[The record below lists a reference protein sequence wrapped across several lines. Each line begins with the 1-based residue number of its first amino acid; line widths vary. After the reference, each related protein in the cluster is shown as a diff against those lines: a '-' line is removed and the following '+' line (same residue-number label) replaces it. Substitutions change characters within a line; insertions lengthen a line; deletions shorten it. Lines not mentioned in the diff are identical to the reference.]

1 MEESHGNGSVRYT
14 VKELLDAIDKKLDKA
29 LAKLEHKVDTTDH
42 LELVRRVGALEDEA
56 KISRVLATTRETN
69 REKGMTKWQTWAIVF
84 SSFASGAALV
94 LTAFP
99 HKYL

>member
-1 MEESHGNGSVRYT
+1 MEDQSNGSVRFT

-29 LAKLEHKVDTTDH
+29 LAKLEHKVDTTEH

-69 REKGMTKWQTWAIVF
+69 RERGMTRWQTIAVIF
-84 SSFASGAALV
+84 SSLASGAALV
-94 LTAFP
+94 LAALP
-99 HKYL
+99 NKYL